1 MNSNLCTKFYICVCV
16 CVINMIFFLHC
27 KYVFISYEVFIF
39 ISYIEYLFMNNLCAW
54 KAHIEILLWFS
65 VESSGLINRLIFI
78 CLGSLAYSLCT
89 TCLASCWRG
98 CFTFVDLL
106 LGVIKIVSQQVALN
120 TTASR
125 KSRKKNISE
134 GGAFIISLWYL
145 SEWTKEPQLYK
156 KEGRRLERC
165 DYNKQTLPCVCSSIL
180 GTKNVMFQNHRV
192 TIAHWM

>member
-1 MNSNLCTKFYICVCV
+1 MWVHIWFYPGCIILALCRLENILNEFKLVYEILYMCVCV

-27 KYVFISYEVFIF
+27 KYIFISYEVFIF

-125 KSRKKNISE
+125 KSRKKNHI
-134 GGAFIISLWYL
+134 WR
-145 SEWTKEPQLYK
+145 
-156 KEGRRLERC
+156 RRL
-165 DYNKQTLPCVCSSIL
+165 YY
-180 GTKNVMFQNHRV
+180 
-192 TIAHWM
+192 